1 MWYSERGQGGGGI
14 LRDME
19 GIARGIFS
27 GAVGTNVAEEA
38 EIGAVKFAL
47 EMFASMNWK
56 SSNSLVIKVDIETAK
71 CKIGFIVFSLADR
84 NGNDMAFQLA
94 LVGVNR
100 PHVFKAC
107 SVLFLT
113 TE

>member
-1 MWYSERGQGGGGI
+1 MHVVSERGQGGGGI

-27 GAVGTNVAEEA
+27 GVVGTNVAEEA

-56 SSNSLVIKVDIETAK
+56 SSNSLVIK

-94 LVGVNR
+94 LVGV
-100 PHVFKAC
+100 C
-107 SVLFLT
+107 
-113 TE
+113 